1 MLCDPFKVY
10 IRLVWFSNL
19 FSDQGP
25 YLITC
30 GDDQIVYLKVEQNKQ
45 LGATTDI
52 QEAEEFMVK
61 VLNESPSR
69 HEFEFSITSVLTTL
83 KNPKAQQQEMTT
95 PEHDPT
101 SSVLSKRAS
110 VEEVDD
116 KKKILPLEW
125 YLETSVSIWTGTEC
139 EPLKMS
145 MNSNFKQTRMLL
157 KKRNDHQIACDTK
170 QWRKGREAYYLS
182 CLHTFRN
189 GYLCVEKNNT
199 EQNYKVC
206 VKPTV
211 HYHSDE
217 NEVFMLFRLMPPWST
232 KDN

>member
-1 MLCDPFKVY
+1 MC
-10 IRLVWFSNL
+10 FSNL

-30 GDDQIVYLKVEQNKQ
+30 GDDQIVLYLKVEQNKQ
-45 LGATTDI
+45 LGATTDV

-83 KNPKAQQQEMTT
+83 KRPKAQLTA
-95 PEHDPT
+95 PE
-101 SSVLSKRAS
+101 LSKRAS

-116 KKKILPLEW
+116 KKKRLPLEW
-125 YLETSVSIWTGTEC
+125 YLETSVSIWTGTES

-157 KKRNDHQIACDTK
+157 KKRNDHQICCDTK

-189 GYLCVEKNNT
+189 GYLCVEKTNT

-206 VKPTV
+206 IKPTV

-217 NEVFMLFRLMPPWST
+217 NEVFMLFRLMPPLST
-232 KDN
+232 NGN